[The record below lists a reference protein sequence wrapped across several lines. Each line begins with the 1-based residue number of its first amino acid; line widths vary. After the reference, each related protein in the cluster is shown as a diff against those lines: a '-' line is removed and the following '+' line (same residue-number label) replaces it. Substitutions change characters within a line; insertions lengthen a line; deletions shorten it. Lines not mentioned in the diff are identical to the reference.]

1 LITLLLSGFVIILV
15 VMSFY
20 DGTLA
25 DIYATSS
32 NSTDN
37 IKTFEGGSL
46 PKKYLPWIF
55 GAVAIVILVGWLGR
69 KRRH

>member
-1 LITLLLSGFVIILV
+1 
-15 VMSFY
+15 MSFY
-20 DGTLA
+20 DVTPA

-37 IKTFEGGSL
+37 IKTFEGGSF
-46 PKKYLPWIF
+46 PKKYLRWIF